1 MQQLRTASTCSA
13 NLHRF
18 VNMIYDVIIIG
29 AGLSGASAAISL
41 AKRGLQVLAIE
52 AGEFPRHKV
61 CGEFLSPE
69 SKAVLQRLGVLQALL
84 DAGAQSI
91 DAARIVAPNGR
102 AIRTSIPGGALS
114 ISRWQLD
121 AILAAA
127 IVENGGILQTQT
139 RVKSIERDS
148 EEFLVHTSQQTLR
161 ARRVIAAPGRNSHAL
176 QRAKDE
182 NLTKYVGLK
191 THLWNAEVSPHLV
204 ELHTWRGGYC
214 GLSRIEGGRVNACLL
229 ARYDFIEGR
238 APAEVWRDLLKDLP
252 FLKLRVRAAEIAL
265 PWLATANITFAPPQ
279 PLAKAAA
286 STCSDN
292 GAILCAGDAA
302 GFIHPLTGDGMAMAL
317 HGGELAA
324 ATIASSLRGE
334 LDVRAMAMVYN
345 AAWQREFGPRMQ
357 WASRLQS
364 ILIEP
369 ERLAPALALA
379 SHWPRLAQW
388 AVART
393 RGV

>member
-1 MQQLRTASTCSA
+1 
-13 NLHRF
+13 
-18 VNMIYDVIIIG
+18 MIHDVIIIG

-41 AKRGLQVLAIE
+41 AKRGLQVLALE
-52 AGEFPRHKV
+52 AGDFPRHKV

-69 SKAVLQRLGVLQALL
+69 SKAVLERLGTLQRIF
-84 DAGAQSI
+84 DAGAHSI
-91 DAARIVAPNGR
+91 NSARIVAPNGR
-102 AIRTSIPGGALS
+102 AIRTPIPGSALS

-127 IVENGGILQTQT
+127 LIESGGILQTQT
-139 RVKSIERDS
+139 RVKSIERQGT
-148 EEFLVHTSQQTLR
+148 EFLVHTSGQTLR
-161 ARRVIAAPGRNSHAL
+161 ARRVIAAPGRNSSAL

-182 NLTKYVGLK
+182 SLTKYVGFK
-191 THLWNAEVSPHLV
+191 THLWDADVPPHLV

-229 ARYDFIEGR
+229 ARYDFIDGR
-238 APAEVWRDLLKDLP
+238 SPDEVWSALQKDLP
-252 FLKLRVRAAEIAL
+252 FLKMRVRCSELAM
-265 PWLATANITFAPPQ
+265 PWLATANITFAAPQ
-279 PLAKAAA
+279 PLAKAYAG
-286 STCSDN
+286 TCSDD

-324 ATIASSLRGE
+324 ATVASSLRGE
-334 LDVRAMAMVYN
+334 LEIGQMASIYQ
-345 AAWQREFGPRMQ
+345 AAWQREFGARLK
-357 WASRLQS
+357 WATRLQS

-369 ERLAPALALA
+369 ERTAPALALA

>member
-1 MQQLRTASTCSA
+1 
-13 NLHRF
+13 
-18 VNMIYDVIIIG
+18 MIYDVIIVG
-29 AGLSGASAAISL
+29 AGLSGASAAIAL

-52 AGEFPRHKV
+52 AGDFPRHKV

-69 SKAVLQRLGVLQALL
+69 SKAVLQRLGVLENLMA
-84 DAGAQSI
+84 AGAHSI
-91 DAARIVAPNGR
+91 NAARIVAPNGR
-102 AIRTSIPGGALS
+102 AIRTPIPGGALS
-114 ISRWQLD
+114 LSRWQLD

-127 IVENGGILQTQT
+127 IVENGADLQTQT
-139 RVKSIERDS
+139 RVKSIEREG
-148 EEFLVHTSQQTLR
+148 EEFLLHTFNQTLR
-161 ARRVIAAPGRNSHAL
+161 ARRVIAAPGRNSTAL
-176 QRAKDE
+176 QRVKDE

-191 THLWNAEVSPHLV
+191 THLWGAEVSPHLV

-229 ARYDFIEGR
+229 ARYDFIAGR
-238 APAEVWRDLLKDLP
+238 APNEVWRDLLKDLP
-252 FLKLRVRAAEIAL
+252 CLKLRVRHAELAM

-279 PLAKAAA
+279 PLANATA
-286 STCSDN
+286 STCSDEN
-292 GAILCAGDAA
+292 GEVLCAGDAA

-324 ATIASSLRGE
+324 ATVASSLRGE
-334 LDVRAMAMVYN
+334 LELCEMATVYD
-345 AAWQREFGPRMQ
+345 AAWQREFGARLK

-364 ILIEP
+364 VLIEP
-369 ERLAPALALA
+369 ERTAPALSLA
-379 SHWPRLAQW
+379 AHWPRLAQW

>member
-1 MQQLRTASTCSA
+1 
-13 NLHRF
+13 
-18 VNMIYDVIIIG
+18 MINDVIIIG

-41 AKRGLQVLAIE
+41 AQRGLQVLALE

-69 SKAVLQRLGVLQALL
+69 SKAVLQRLGVLEKLMA
-84 DAGAQSI
+84 AGAYSI
-91 DAARIVAPNGR
+91 SAARIVAPNGR
-102 AIRTSIPGGALS
+102 AIRTPIPGGALS

-127 IVENGGILQTQT
+127 IRANGAELRTQT
-139 RVKSIERDS
+139 RVKKIEQQDD
-148 EEFLVHTSQQTLR
+148 EFLVHTSAETLR
-161 ARRVIAAPGRNSHAL
+161 ARRVIASPGRNSQTL
-176 QRAKDE
+176 QRVKEED
-182 NLTKYVGLK
+182 LTKYVGLK
-191 THLWNAEVSPHLV
+191 THLWGAEVSPHLV

-214 GLSRIEGGRVNACLL
+214 GLSRIENGRVNACLL
-229 ARYDFIEGR
+229 ARYDFIAGR
-238 APAEVWRDLLKDLP
+238 APDEVWRDLLNELP
-252 FLKLRVRAAEIAL
+252 FLELRVRNAEIAM
-265 PWLATANITFAPPQ
+265 PWLATANITFAQAQ

-286 STCSDN
+286 STCSDEN
-292 GAILCAGDAA
+292 GVVLCAGDAA

-324 ATIASSLRGE
+324 ATVASSLRGE
-334 LDVRAMAMVYN
+334 LKLCEMAMVYN
-345 AAWQREFGPRMQ
+345 EAWQREFGPRLQ

-364 ILIEP
+364 VLIEP
-369 ERLAPALALA
+369 ERTAPALAVA
-379 SHWPRLAQW
+379 ARWPRLAQW